1 MVGRLWSILVEI
13 GRNRQNSV
21 LCYSERAVSAL
32 TIYDHSRPIPT
43 LLDSSRLFST
53 FTPRSNVSLS
63 TMPQKKLT
71 SVIDIVD
78 KLVDVSIAIKNRGK
92 LKDPEEARVG
102 DAFALL
108 AAGRPPPGC
117 PGEANKSRYLEFLL
131 RVKQFMGPAGV
142 VISAAGLGVSAVAG
156 MRDRLRV
163 DLPVKMKERER
174 QFAKTEL
181 ETIACIFSAKSESF

>member
-1 MVGRLWSILVEI
+1 
-13 GRNRQNSV
+13 
-21 LCYSERAVSAL
+21 
-32 TIYDHSRPIPT
+32 
-43 LLDSSRLFST
+43 
-53 FTPRSNVSLS
+53 
-63 TMPQKKLT
+63 MPQKKLT

-174 QFAKTEL
+174 EFAKTEL

>member
-1 MVGRLWSILVEI
+1 
-13 GRNRQNSV
+13 
-21 LCYSERAVSAL
+21 
-32 TIYDHSRPIPT
+32 
-43 LLDSSRLFST
+43 
-53 FTPRSNVSLS
+53 
-63 TMPQKKLT
+63 MPQKKLT

-174 QFAKTEL
+174 EFAKTEL
-181 ETIACIFSAKSESF
+181 ETIACIFSAKTRWLQVPHNVENLPPCLALRQFVVLKLLQLQPHNLLEMLMNLDGKMSGRS